1 MYKTLIVDDQEFC
14 LIKLERLKIWGESS
28 GFIISSRAKNGK
40 EALDLLEKYN
50 YDLILT
56 DICMPIIDGLQLLRE
71 IKRRDIAT
79 CVVFLSEYKEF
90 SYAREGIILGAFD
103 YLVKPAL
110 KEDLLDVL
118 KRVKSYLITYD
129 NPSQKN
135 VPYTDENLDWA
146 YPFEEE
152 KAIIKNLIDRNPMG
166 PSLFTATKDNIY
178 LLLHSNI
185 IKADIM
191 VKKLYHN
198 IIFEVYRSQS
208 WIPNYISR
216 DYFSEIDYLQAGN
229 SQSYGDLYIR
239 KLTYLADTIIR
250 LYPQSS
256 NKTIREICLYA
267 LMNPES
273 ELKLKFIAE
282 KFFMNN
288 TYLST
293 LFYTSTK
300 IHYNDYIVYIK
311 MARAQYLLKNTS
323 LKTCEICYQI
333 GYHDTN
339 YFLKQFKKTFGQ
351 NASQY
356 RNSEFLD
363 YQI

>member
-14 LIKLERLKIWGESS
+14 LIQLETLKIWGESS
-28 GFIISSRAKNGK
+28 GFIISNRAKNGK
-40 EALDLLEKYN
+40 EALELLEKYN

-56 DICMPIIDGLQLLRE
+56 DIHMPVIDGLQLLRE

-79 CVVFLSEYKEF
+79 CVVFLSKHKEF

-110 KEDLLDVL
+110 KENLLDVL

-129 NPSQKN
+129 NSSQKS
-135 VPYTDENLDWA
+135 VPYKDEYLDWV

-152 KAIIKNLIDRNPMG
+152 KTIIKNLIDRNPMG
-166 PSLFTATKDNIY
+166 PSLFTTTTDNIY
-178 LLLHSNI
+178 LLLHNNI

-198 IIFEVYRSQS
+198 IIFEIYRTQS
-208 WIPNYISR
+208 WIPNYICR
-216 DYFSEIDYLQAGN
+216 DFFSEINYLQAEN
-229 SQSYGDLYIR
+229 SQSSRDLYIR
-239 KLTYLADTIIR
+239 KLTYLADIIIR
-250 LYPQSS
+250 LYPLSS
-256 NKTIREICLYA
+256 NKTISEICLYA
-267 LMNPES
+267 LINPES
-273 ELKLKFIAE
+273 ELKLKSIAE

-288 TYLST
+288 TYLSN

-300 IHYNDYIVYIK
+300 VHYNDYVVYIK
-311 MARAQYLLKNTS
+311 MVRAQYLLKNTS
-323 LKTCEICYQI
+323 LKTSEISYQL